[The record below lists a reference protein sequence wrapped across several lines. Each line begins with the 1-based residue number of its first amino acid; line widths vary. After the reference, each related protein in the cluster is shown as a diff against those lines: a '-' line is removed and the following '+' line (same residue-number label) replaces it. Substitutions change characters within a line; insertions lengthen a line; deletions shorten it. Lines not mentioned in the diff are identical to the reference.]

1 MGRLSVWIS
10 AGGLSSAICSFIVVS
25 PASMRLIFMMYDGK
39 DIRSER
45 LTDRKH
51 ELRRLLTGL
60 PTSRLRYAD
69 HVEREGIALFKRV
82 RDGS

>member
-1 MGRLSVWIS
+1 MAKHEMDAYL
-10 AGGLSSAICSFIVVS
+10 
-25 PASMRLIFMMYDGK
+25 P
-39 DIRSER
+39 RSER

-69 HVEREGIALFKRV
+69 HIEQHGTALFQRVCKREHHKEPV
-82 RDGS
+82 AGWHCCELACAEVEQ